1 MANLRA
7 AQKEM
12 TRKLLLSTALELFR
26 TKGYAATTVDDIAS
40 TAGTTRVTFYA
51 YFRSRSDL
59 ARALLDELNVL
70 LERTSAPPRG
80 STGVALVDAVRG
92 GTHAGMSAWLRERSA
107 IWERIRP
114 HLNAVTEAA
123 AVDPDLRG
131 AVDGWFEEVIADIK
145 DGLDQA
151 GRFDPAVRHARAV
164 LAFAQLDYLG
174 QRWVEGRWG
183 VDRQTVVA
191 VLADSWFT
199 LLGNRPPDPESPGV

>member
-12 TRKLLLSTALELFR
+12 TRKLLLTTALELFR

-51 YFRSRSDL
+51 YFKSRGDL

-70 LERTSAPPRG
+70 LERTASPQHG
-80 STGVALVDAVRG
+80 STAVALVDVVRS
-92 GTHAGMSAWLRERSA
+92 GTHADMSAWLEQRSLT
-107 IWERIRP
+107 WERIRP
-114 HLNAVTEAA
+114 HLNAITEAA

-131 AVDGWFEEVIADIK
+131 LVDGWFEEVIADIK

-151 GRFDPAVRHARAV
+151 GRFDPAVRHSRAV

-174 QRWVEGRWG
+174 QHWVEGRWG
-183 VDRQTVVA
+183 VDRSAVVK
-191 VLADSWFT
+191 VLAESWFT
-199 LLGNRPPDPESPGV
+199 LLGDRPFEG